1 METRRKKIGIMGG
14 TFNPIHLAHTEMA
27 KVCLRQ
33 QDLDKI
39 LFMPSKNPPH
49 KKDKSILPEN
59 ERAVMVK
66 LAVSEY
72 DKFVFSDFE
81 LQRKGTTYTAD
92 TLRLLQEENPDD
104 NYYFIMGADSL
115 LYLDKWYRPQEIL
128 KRAVILAIG
137 RDGSTPDELK
147 EKRKELIKQYDKADI
162 RFVHMRQM
170 DISSSMIREGIAHGE
185 NMEKYLDKEVWNY
198 INENGLYDAI

>member
-1 METRRKKIGIMGG
+1 MSKVGIMGG

-39 LFMPSKNPPH
+39 LFMPSRNPPH

>member
-1 METRRKKIGIMGG
+1 
-14 TFNPIHLAHTEMA
+14 
-27 KVCLRQ
+27 
-33 QDLDKI
+33 
-39 LFMPSKNPPH
+39 
-49 KKDKSILPEN
+49 
-59 ERAVMVK
+59 MVK

-198 INENGLYDAI
+198 INANGLYDAI

>member
-1 METRRKKIGIMGG
+1 MSAAAGFRQDFIYAVKKS
-14 TFNPIHLAHTEMA
+14 AA
-27 KVCLRQ
+27 Q
-33 QDLDKI
+33 
-39 LFMPSKNPPH
+39 
-49 KKDKSILPEN
+49 KDKSILPEN

-198 INENGLYDAI
+198 INANGLYDAI

>member
-1 METRRKKIGIMGG
+1 MSKVGIMGG

-104 NYYFIMGADSL
+104 
-115 LYLDKWYRPQEIL
+115 KWYRPQEIL

-198 INENGLYDAI
+198 INANGLYDAI

>member
-1 METRRKKIGIMGG
+1 MSEVGIMGG

-49 KKDKSILPEN
+49 KKDKRILPEN

-198 INENGLYDAI
+198 INANGLYDAI

>member
-1 METRRKKIGIMGG
+1 MSAAAG
-14 TFNPIHLAHTEMA
+14 F
-27 KVCLRQ
+27 RQ
-33 QDLDKI
+33 DFIYAVKT
-39 LFMPSKNPPH
+39 PPH

-147 EKRKELIKQYDKADI
+147 EKRKELIKQYYKADI

-198 INENGLYDAI
+198 INANGLYDAI

>member
-1 METRRKKIGIMGG
+1 MSKVGIMGG

-49 KKDKSILPEN
+49 KKDKSILPET

-198 INENGLYDAI
+198 INANGLYDAI

>member
-1 METRRKKIGIMGG
+1 MSKIGIMGG

-49 KKDKSILPEN
+49 KKDKNILPEK
-59 ERAVMVK
+59 ERAAMVK
-66 LAVSEY
+66 LAVSKY
-72 DKFVFSDFE
+72 DKFEFSDFE
-81 LQRKGTTYTAD
+81 LRRKGTTYTAD
-92 TLRLLQEENPDD
+92 TLRLLEEENPDD

-147 EKRKELIKQYDKADI
+147 EKRKELIKQYDGADI

-170 DISSSMIREGIAHGE
+170 DISSSMIREGITLGE
-185 NMEKYLDKEVWNY
+185 NMERYLDKKVWNY
-198 INENGLYDAI
+198 IKERRVYRDER

>member
-1 METRRKKIGIMGG
+1 MSKVGIMGG

-115 LYLDKWYRPQEIL
+115 FYLDKWYRPQEIL

>member
-1 METRRKKIGIMGG
+1 MSKVGIMGG

-49 KKDKSILPEN
+49 KKDKSIWPEN

>member
-1 METRRKKIGIMGG
+1 MDTRRKKIGIMGG

>member
-1 METRRKKIGIMGG
+1 MVEKRRIGIIGG

>member
-1 METRRKKIGIMGG
+1 MSKVGIMGG

-137 RDGSTPDELK
+137 RDGSTPEELK